1 MYILPTDESICS
13 GIYVFRCILVSCILG
28 MSWLKVYPTYQNVFL
43 QLRFPI
49 IQLCTAL
56 YHLTICQHSNISN
69 DCYGNYMVTKNDQIF
84 SVTSF
89 IVEKQLKRKFIDVFL
104 DLMRHLL
111 REIEITCNRGLS
123 GFHWKQYLP
132 QESIYLYF

>member
-1 MYILPTDESICS
+1 M
-13 GIYVFRCILVSCILG
+13 FR
-28 MSWLKVYPTYQNVFL
+28 Y
-43 QLRFPI
+43 LRF
-49 IQLCTAL
+49 QMHSSFMHTWYELVEGL
-56 YHLTICQHSNISN
+56 SNISKCLFTITVPYN
-69 DCYGNYMVTKNDQIF
+69 TIMLSPISFDYYGNYMITKNNQIF

-123 GFHWKQYLP
+123 GFHWK
-132 QESIYLYF
+132 

>member
-1 MYILPTDESICS
+1 M
-13 GIYVFRCILVSCILG
+13 FR
-28 MSWLKVYPTYQNVFL
+28 Y
-43 QLRFPI
+43 LRF
-49 IQLCTAL
+49 QMHSSFMHTWYELVEGL
-56 YHLTICQHSNISN
+56 SNISKCLFTITVPYN
-69 DCYGNYMVTKNDQIF
+69 TIMYSPISFDYMLAFKYYGNYMVTKNDQIF

-123 GFHWKQYLP
+123 GFHWK
-132 QESIYLYF
+132 

>member
-1 MYILPTDESICS
+1 MIT
-13 GIYVFRCILVSCILG
+13 
-28 MSWLKVYPTYQNVFL
+28 K
-43 QLRFPI
+43 
-49 IQLCTAL
+49 
-56 YHLTICQHSNISN
+56 SN
-69 DCYGNYMVTKNDQIF
+69 QIF

-123 GFHWKQYLP
+123 GFHWK
-132 QESIYLYF
+132 

>member
-1 MYILPTDESICS
+1 MHTWYELHE
-13 GIYVFRCILVSCILG
+13 GL
-28 MSWLKVYPTYQNVFL
+28 
-43 QLRFPI
+43 
-49 IQLCTAL
+49 
-56 YHLTICQHSNISN
+56 SNISKCLLTITVPYN
-69 DCYGNYMVTKNDQIF
+69 TIMYSPISFDYMLAFFDCYGNYMVTKNDQIF

-123 GFHWKQYLP
+123 GFHWK
-132 QESIYLYF
+132 

>member
-1 MYILPTDESICS
+1 MEAYIIERYFD
-13 GIYVFRCILVSCILG
+13 
-28 MSWLKVYPTYQNVFL
+28 N
-43 QLRFPI
+43 
-49 IQLCTAL
+49 
-56 YHLTICQHSNISN
+56 
-69 DCYGNYMVTKNDQIF
+69 YGYYMVTKNDQIF

-123 GFHWKQYLP
+123 GFHWK
-132 QESIYLYF
+132 